1 MQKYLFSAIIA
12 IVCLSVASCATAQ
25 EEKLFNGKDLS
36 NWNFIVDGD
45 SVPGTSVYSVVDGNI
60 LIQGRP
66 FGYMYTKKTY
76 RNYTLNVEWAW
87 VDEPTNSGIFIMIAQ
102 TTNPFPNGIEVQLA
116 AGNAGDFVC
125 LGGSDLKEYK
135 VPEGRERPRFPVIRK
150 REPSNE
156 KPAGEWNKAK
166 IIVNEGVITVYI
178 NDVLQNVG
186 TNAVKEGHIGLQS
199 EGKRIKFRNVTV
211 TL

>member
-1 MQKYLFSAIIA
+1 MQKYLFSAVIA

-156 KPAGEWNKAK
+156 KAAGEWNKAK